1 MIRKFLN
8 KSATKYRWVAYSILL
23 VAAFMQL
30 LDVTIVNVAIPTLRD
45 DLGMSYAAIQWMAA
59 GYTLSFAIFLVAGG
73 RLGDIF
79 GRKKV
84 FITGVVWF
92 TIASLLCG
100 IAGTGDQLIIFRLLQ
115 GVGAALM
122 MPQIMANLV

>member
-1 MIRKFLN
+1 MAKPN
-8 KSATKYRWVAYSILL
+8 KYRWVAMATLL
-23 VAAFMQL
+23 GAAFMEL
-30 LDVTIVNVAIPTLRD
+30 LDVTIVNVAIPTLRQ
-45 DLGMSYAAIQWMAA
+45 DLHMSYAAIQWMAA

-84 FITGVVWF
+84 FVTGVVWF

-100 IAGTGDQLIIFRLLQ
+100 LAGTGEQLIAFRLLQ
-115 GVGAALM
+115 GV
-122 MPQIMANLV
+122 